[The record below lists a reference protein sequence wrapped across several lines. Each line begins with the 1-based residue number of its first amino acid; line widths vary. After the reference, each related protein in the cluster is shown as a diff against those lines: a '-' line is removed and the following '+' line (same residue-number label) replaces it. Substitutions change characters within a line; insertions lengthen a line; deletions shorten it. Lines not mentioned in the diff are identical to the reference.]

1 MNRFLLLAPLL
12 IALFGCSNTSYQS
25 SFEAEKACEE
35 WASKREIFIY
45 KEDID
50 NEEVIRLYDLGL
62 AEGRKWEE
70 KSVTKEIRYCMIDL
84 ATKKYLGF
92 EYKNIDENKI
102 YNEYQFNQMQPE
114 LIKRF
119 SF

>member
-1 MNRFLLLAPLL
+1 MKRLLLAPIL
-12 IALFGCSNTSYQS
+12 IALFSCSNTSYQS

-35 WASKREIFIY
+35 CASKRDIFIY

-50 NEEVIRLYDLGL
+50 MEEVSRLYDLGL

-70 KSVTKEIRYCMIDL
+70 KSVLKKIRYCMIDL

-92 EYKNIDENKI
+92 EYKDIEENKI
-102 YNEYQFNQMQPE
+102 YNEYQFDQMTEPE